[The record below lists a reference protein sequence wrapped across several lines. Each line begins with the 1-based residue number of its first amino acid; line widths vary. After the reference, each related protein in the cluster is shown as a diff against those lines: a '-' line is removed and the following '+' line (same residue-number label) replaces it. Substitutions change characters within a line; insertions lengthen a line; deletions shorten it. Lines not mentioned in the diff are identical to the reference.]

1 MVEMSAMNSPHTW
14 RSSVALVCAL
24 VGVARLTT
32 LAQTLPAPTSPPH
45 VKELVALLQ
54 SKKLEAFAA
63 KDAAESG
70 RFVAV
75 FLVPDAQLML
85 ISAGYERPT
94 DVEYRIYHKDF
105 TNAYAELN
113 SSVLAKDKVFFQDAL
128 CDGLFPKTTNGVD
141 DIVTIGTEKR
151 VFNGEFNDPKKKP
164 DPKKPSLEDY
174 VKAFSDADA
183 KYTSFVTMLLDELKK
198 TGVDFGPARDLR

>member
-1 MVEMSAMNSPHTW
+1 MSAMNSPRHHTW
-14 RSSVALVCAL
+14 RSSAALVCAL
-24 VGVARLTT
+24 VGAAHLAA
-32 LAQTLPAPTSPPH
+32 LAQALPVPTSPPR

-54 SKKLEAFAA
+54 SKKLEAFAV
-63 KDAAESG
+63 KDASESG

-75 FLVPDAQLML
+75 LLVPNVQLML

-94 DVEYRIYHKDF
+94 DVEYRINEKDF
-105 TNAYAELN
+105 MNAYAELN

-128 CDGLFPKTTNGVD
+128 CDGLFPKSTNGVE
-141 DIVTIGTEKR
+141 DIVTIGTTKR
-151 VFNGEFNDPKKKP
+151 IFNGDFNDPKKKP

-183 KYTSFVTMLLDELKK
+183 KYTSLVTMVLDVLKK
-198 TGVDFGPARDLR
+198 G

>member
-1 MVEMSAMNSPHTW
+1 MNTPRHPTRRQW
-14 RSSVALVCAL
+14 I
-24 VGVARLTT
+24 T
-32 LAQTLPAPTSPPH
+32 LAALLAAATQLTVSAQVLPAPTSPAR

-54 SKKLEAFAA
+54 SKKLEAYAV
-63 KDAAESG
+63 KDTAEAG

-75 FLVPDAQLML
+75 YLVPNVQLML

-94 DVEYRIYHKDF
+94 DVEYRIYQKDF

-128 CDGLFPKTTNGVD
+128 CDGLFPKSTNGAE
-141 DIVTIGTEKR
+141 DIVTIGTAKR
-151 VFNGEFNDPKKKP
+151 VFNGDYNDPKKKP

-183 KYTSFVTMLLDELKK
+183 KYTSLVTMLLDELKK
-198 TGVDFGPARDLR
+198 T

>member
-1 MVEMSAMNSPHTW
+1 MTPMHSPRHRKPSWIALASALLAV
-14 RSSVALVCAL
+14 VAAPLA
-24 VGVARLTT
+24 VG
-32 LAQTLPAPTSPPH
+32 AQTLPVPTSPPR

-54 SKKLEAFAA
+54 SKKMEAFAV
-63 KDAAESG
+63 KDTAETG

-75 FLVPDAQLML
+75 YLVPNAQLML

-94 DVEYRIYHKDF
+94 DVEYRIYQKDF
-105 TNAYAELN
+105 MNAYAELN

-128 CDGLFPKTTNGVD
+128 CDGLFPKPTNGVE
-141 DIVTIGTEKR
+141 DIVTIGTTKR
-151 VFNGEFNDPKKKP
+151 IFNGDFNDPKKKP

-183 KYTSFVTMLLDELKK
+183 KYASLVTMVLDELKK
-198 TGVDFGPARDLR
+198 AAPISVSPAK

>member
-1 MVEMSAMNSPHTW
+1 MTAMNTPRHRT
-14 RSSVALVCAL
+14 RRQGITIAAL
-24 VGVARLTT
+24 
-32 LAQTLPAPTSPPH
+32 LAAVTQLAVSAQALPAPTSPAR

-54 SKKLEAFAA
+54 SKKLEAFAV
-63 KDAAESG
+63 KDTAETG

-75 FLVPDAQLML
+75 YLVPNVQLML

-94 DVEYRIYHKDF
+94 DVEYRIYQKDF

-128 CDGLFPKTTNGVD
+128 CDGLLPKSSKGAE
-141 DIVTIGTEKR
+141 DIVTIGTTKR
-151 VFNGEFNDPKKKP
+151 VFDGDYNDPKKKP

-198 TGVDFGPARDLR
+198 T

>member
-1 MVEMSAMNSPHTW
+1 MSAMNFPRHRTW
-14 RSSVALVCAL
+14 RSSAALVCAL
-24 VGVARLTT
+24 VGVVPLIVLGQA
-32 LAQTLPAPTSPPH
+32 LPVPTSPPR

-54 SKKLEAFAA
+54 SKKLEAFAV
-63 KDAAESG
+63 KDASESG

-75 FLVPDAQLML
+75 LLVPNVQLML

-94 DVEYRIYHKDF
+94 DVEYRINEKDF
-105 TNAYAELN
+105 MNAYAELN

-128 CDGLFPKTTNGVD
+128 CDGLFPKSTNGVE
-141 DIVTIGTEKR
+141 DIVTIGTTKR
-151 VFNGEFNDPKKKP
+151 IFNGDFNDPKKKP

-183 KYTSFVTMLLDELKK
+183 KYTSLVTMVLDVLKK
-198 TGVDFGPARDLR
+198 S